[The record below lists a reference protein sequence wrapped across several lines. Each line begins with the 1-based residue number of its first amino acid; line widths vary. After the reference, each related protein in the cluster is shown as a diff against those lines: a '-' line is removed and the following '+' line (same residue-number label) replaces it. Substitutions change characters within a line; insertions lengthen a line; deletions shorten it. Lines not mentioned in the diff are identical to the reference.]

1 MSTIKHDSQQQ
12 CYRWPQGARPCG
24 GSVRLRLSAPE
35 GCVCTL
41 RLWSDEGEH
50 KLPMALRGYMNGS
63 ALYEAT
69 LPLPEKAQVLWY
81 YFIVQAG
88 EDTIWYGN
96 NAEQLVFQSEKAMN
110 ELGDKIDA
118 GEKAAVQAEIDKVK
132 EALKGTDAEMIKAAS
147 ESLSKK
153 FGEIAQ
159 KIYAQ
164 QAPQGDPNAAGFG
177 GAQGAQSGP
186 QGDFVD
192 ADFTEVD
199 DNNK

>member
-1 MSTIKHDSQQQ
+1 MREAEQFAAEDKK
-12 CYRWPQGARPCG
+12 RK
-24 GSVRLRLSAPE
+24 
-35 GCVCTL
+35 
-41 RLWSDEGEH
+41 DE
-50 KLPMALRGYMNGS
+50 
-63 ALYEAT
+63 
-69 LPLPEKAQVLWY
+69 V
-81 YFIVQAG
+81 
-88 EDTIWYGN
+88 DTRN

-110 ELGDKIDA
+110 ELGDKLDA